1 MRKYEKHW
9 VYYLYFHDLWM
20 ALSLLRYRE
29 GPQLDEPEDAAQ
41 RTMGLLRVVA
51 GPIQTPA
58 ELMV

>member
-1 MRKYEKHW
+1 
-9 VYYLYFHDLWM
+9 M

-58 ELMV
+58 ELIV

>member
-9 VYYLYFHDLWM
+9 VYYLYFYDHWM

-41 RTMGLLRVVA
+41 RTMTSSGCSR
-51 GPIQTPA
+51 PDSDSS
-58 ELMV
+58 